1 MEIRKGEM
9 DMGVAKKSYKYSIIL
24 IILAVVGVGGYYLFN
39 KEEVL
44 SVSTMNSYMGPIS
57 KTIEI
62 SGIVESN
69 SIEVIPLEPN
79 WNVIKTHVSEND
91 YVEANQLLVEF
102 DTDDINL
109 SIRKAKVSIED
120 LNAQISALN
129 NDQNSKMLLDNAMNR
144 SNEEYLLAERNLQLA
159 TEDLGEAE
167 TLYSLGG
174 ISKAELDSKKEE
186 VEKLNT
192 NLSKADLSLKDS
204 TINQNKNEVDKKHS
218 IASLQRQI
226 KALNLDIEGFNY
238 LLGDSKLYSSIAG
251 YLTEFPLEN
260 SNKTI
265 SGQTIKIY
273 GDDSYELVAQVSQQ
287 DAVYIKEGQKSF
299 VTIDGLNKEY
309 EGQVKFISKLAQTDS
324 SGIEPKVEIHIEI
337 LNPDESI
344 VFGYEGKANIILDK
358 KDSALVVRNE
368 AVKQEEGK
376 DFVYIV
382 DNGIAKK
389 VSVETGISDGYFID
403 IEKGLSEDSVV
414 ILNPP
419 IDLNE
424 GMTVQVGE

>member
-186 VEKLNT
+186 VEKLT
-192 NLSKADLSLKDS
+192 SNLSKAELSLKDS

-419 IDLNE
+419 IYLNE

>member
-174 ISKAELDSKKEE
+174 ISKAELDSKK
-186 VEKLNT
+186 KRW
-192 NLSKADLSLKDS
+192 
-204 TINQNKNEVDKKHS
+204 KN
-218 IASLQRQI
+218 
-226 KALNLDIEGFNY
+226 
-238 LLGDSKLYSSIAG
+238 
-251 YLTEFPLEN
+251 
-260 SNKTI
+260 
-265 SGQTIKIY
+265 
-273 GDDSYELVAQVSQQ
+273 
-287 DAVYIKEGQKSF
+287 
-299 VTIDGLNKEY
+299 
-309 EGQVKFISKLAQTDS
+309 
-324 SGIEPKVEIHIEI
+324 
-337 LNPDESI
+337 
-344 VFGYEGKANIILDK
+344 
-358 KDSALVVRNE
+358 
-368 AVKQEEGK
+368 
-376 DFVYIV
+376 
-382 DNGIAKK
+382 
-389 VSVETGISDGYFID
+389 
-403 IEKGLSEDSVV
+403 
-414 ILNPP
+414 
-419 IDLNE
+419 
-424 GMTVQVGE
+424 

>member
-186 VEKLNT
+186 VEKLT
-192 NLSKADLSLKDS
+192 SNLSKADLSLKDS
-204 TINQNKNEVDKKHS
+204 TINQNKNEVDKKQS

-419 IDLNE
+419 IYLNE

>member
-9 DMGVAKKSYKYSIIL
+9 DMGVAKKSYKYAIIL

-79 WNVIKTHVSEND
+79 WDVIKTHVSEND

-186 VEKLNT
+186 VEKLT
-192 NLSKADLSLKDS
+192 SNLSKADLSLKDS

-273 GDDSYELVAQVSQQ
+273 GDDSYELLAQVSQQ

>member
-9 DMGVAKKSYKYSIIL
+9 DMGVAKKSYKYAIIL

-186 VEKLNT
+186 VEKLT
-192 NLSKADLSLKDS
+192 SNLSKADLSLKDS

>member
-186 VEKLNT
+186 VEKLT
-192 NLSKADLSLKDS
+192 SNLSKADLSLKDS

>member
-186 VEKLNT
+186 VEKLT
-192 NLSKADLSLKDS
+192 SNLSKADLSLKDS

-309 EGQVKFISKLAQTDS
+309 EGQLKFISKLAQTDS

>member
-186 VEKLNT
+186 VEKLT
-192 NLSKADLSLKDS
+192 SNLSKAELSLKDS
-204 TINQNKNEVDKKHS
+204 TINQNKNEVDKKQS

-419 IDLNE
+419 IYLNE

>member
-1 MEIRKGEM
+1 M
-9 DMGVAKKSYKYSIIL
+9 
-24 IILAVVGVGGYYLFN
+24 
-39 KEEVL
+39 
-44 SVSTMNSYMGPIS
+44 
-57 KTIEI
+57 
-62 SGIVESN
+62 
-69 SIEVIPLEPN
+69 
-79 WNVIKTHVSEND
+79 
-91 YVEANQLLVEF
+91 
-102 DTDDINL
+102 
-109 SIRKAKVSIED
+109 
-120 LNAQISALN
+120 
-129 NDQNSKMLLDNAMNR
+129 
-144 SNEEYLLAERNLQLA
+144 
-159 TEDLGEAE
+159 
-167 TLYSLGG
+167 
-174 ISKAELDSKKEE
+174 
-186 VEKLNT
+186 EKLT
-192 NLSKADLSLKDS
+192 SNLSKADLSLKDS

>member
-186 VEKLNT
+186 VEKLT
-192 NLSKADLSLKDS
+192 SNLSKAELSLKDS

>member
-186 VEKLNT
+186 VEKLT
-192 NLSKADLSLKDS
+192 SNLSKADLSLKDS

-414 ILNPP
+414 ILNPQ
-419 IDLNE
+419 IGRASCRE
-424 GMTVQVGE
+424 RV

>member
-9 DMGVAKKSYKYSIIL
+9 DMGVAKKSYKYAIIL

-79 WNVIKTHVSEND
+79 WDVIKTHVSEND

-186 VEKLNT
+186 VEKLT
-192 NLSKADLSLKDS
+192 SNLSKADLSLKDS